1 MLIRGVSVAS
11 SVTRGIPRVSR
22 ENRVASS
29 TVPPSLS
36 LSLSLSLSFTVSLY
50 PLVVRL
56 SLAEGWLVP
65 RARKRT
71 LKNVIARSPGIVGR
85 ENGDAGPL
93 YFPHY
98 SNINVNVDT
107 NG

>member
-1 MLIRGVSVAS
+1 MIIRGVGRVERHAQNSQSVVDCFS
-11 SVTRGIPRVSR
+11 F
-22 ENRVASS
+22 
-29 TVPPSLS
+29 SLS
-36 LSLSLSLSFTVSLY
+36 LFLSLFESLTKPVH
-50 PLVVRL
+50 PTLVVRL
-56 SLAEGWLVP
+56 SLGGGCRGV
-65 RARKRT
+65 ARKRT

-85 ENGDAGPL
+85 ENDDAGPL

>member
-1 MLIRGVSVAS
+1 M
-11 SVTRGIPRVSR
+11 
-22 ENRVASS
+22 
-29 TVPPSLS
+29 
-36 LSLSLSLSFTVSLY
+36 
-50 PLVVRL
+50 
-56 SLAEGWLVP
+56 P